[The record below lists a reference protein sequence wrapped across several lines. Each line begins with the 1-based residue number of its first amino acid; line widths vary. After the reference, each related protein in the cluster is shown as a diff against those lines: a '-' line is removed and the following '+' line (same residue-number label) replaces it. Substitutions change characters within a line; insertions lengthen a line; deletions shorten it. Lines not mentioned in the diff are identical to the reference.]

1 MTEDAAAVAAHQAA
15 QTHHYMMPF
24 PPHPARTA
32 DPHYADFNAYHK
44 AHRATARC
52 YIGER
57 IGFGDCKDA
66 QLHPAPAP
74 ASRDQPGLELHH
86 AHVEFSPHNAVA
98 LPALQTDAGGAGA
111 AGTSSVSSVTTRPAI
126 TWAAASAG
134 AVAIAATFPAWSNWA
149 GTNGEVVTNISVWDA
164 SSSGNFLFSVLLTL
178 AKTINTGD
186 TATLSSMTMTFTP
199 IAA

>member
-1 MTEDAAAVAAHQAA
+1 MASGLAASTFANKLLDTMGSPGTTFTGVS
-15 QTHHYMMPF
+15 TF
-24 PPHPARTA
+24 V
-32 DPHYADFNAYHK
+32 
-44 AHRATARC
+44 
-52 YIGER
+52 
-57 IGFGDCKDA
+57 
-66 QLHPAPAP
+66 QLHTGEP
-74 ASRDQPGLELHH
+74 
-86 AHVEFSPHNAVA
+86 
-98 LPALQTDAGGAGA
+98 GA
-111 AGTSSVSSVTTRPAI
+111 AGTSNVSSVTTRPAI